1 VSCLLPAERATVV
14 KPERYMAP
22 PYWVAVLELKVLS
35 PVIEREDAIKWL
47 VNMIVTAGQID
58 GTAHL

>member
-1 VSCLLPAERATVV
+1 
-14 KPERYMAP
+14 MAP